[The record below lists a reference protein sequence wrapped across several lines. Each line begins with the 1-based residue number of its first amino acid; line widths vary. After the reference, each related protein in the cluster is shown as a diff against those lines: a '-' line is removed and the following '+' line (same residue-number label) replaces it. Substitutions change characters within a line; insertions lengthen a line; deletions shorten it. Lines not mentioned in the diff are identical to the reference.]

1 MNYKPNM
8 VDELYV
14 INITTYQWMVNGRH
28 YMVTID
34 SILLL
39 MAITKYCRGHIVVM
53 IILWY
58 THGVLLPV
66 NLRYLAKNLFA
77 RSYILPLIATD

>member
-1 MNYKPNM
+1 
-8 VDELYV
+8 
-14 INITTYQWMVNGRH
+14 MVNGRH

-39 MAITKYCRGHIVVM
+39 MAITNYCRGHIVVM
-53 IILWY
+53 IVLRYIN
-58 THGVLLPV
+58 GILLPV

-77 RSYILPLIATD
+77 GSNILPLIATD